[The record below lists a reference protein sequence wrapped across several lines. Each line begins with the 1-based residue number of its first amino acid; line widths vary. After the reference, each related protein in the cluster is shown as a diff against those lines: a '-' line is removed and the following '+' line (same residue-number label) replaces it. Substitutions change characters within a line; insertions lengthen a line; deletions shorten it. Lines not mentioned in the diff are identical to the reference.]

1 MPQKRKRPHNRP
13 KSKMIQNIFL
23 RIPDNNELSKS
34 LSGAYRSGDSGLLT
48 FDPETDRQRLAYLHK
63 KKLLPRVPR
72 PIWVKNFFVKT
83 DADSSFLLFSPLRA
97 ACVLHSLLFLTGV
110 ARNRVGKHSD
120 FQTFLLI
127 SNPTKNAYSGPLLSA
142 VDSSRGEKLIIDI
155 YFRCGDLYRQSLHFG
170 LLWSVT
176 SMPRNLLFSPIQDG
190 FVLPC

>member
-1 MPQKRKRPHNRP
+1 MIYRLGKRPL
-13 KSKMIQNIFL
+13 KESTQNDTKYLSPDPRQQWAQQVFVG
-23 RIPDNNELSKS
+23 RISVGWLGPLDI
-34 LSGAYRSGDSGLLT
+34 RSRNGPTATCLLT
-48 FDPETDRQRLAYLHK
+48 Q

-83 DADSSFLLFSPLRA
+83 DADSSFLLFSPRRA

-110 ARNRVGKHSD
+110 ARSRVEKHSD

-142 VDSSRGEKLIIDI
+142 VDSSRGEKLIIDM